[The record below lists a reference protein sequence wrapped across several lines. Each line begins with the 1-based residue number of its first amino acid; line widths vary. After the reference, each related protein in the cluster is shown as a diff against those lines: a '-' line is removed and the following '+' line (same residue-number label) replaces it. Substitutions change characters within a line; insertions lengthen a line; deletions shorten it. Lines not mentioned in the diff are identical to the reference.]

1 VRAAADHLEAATPAA
16 TSRPAAKNRTEA
28 DSMLIYVATH
38 LEPVL
43 IGARGVLLRLQSEMT
58 HAAKTM
64 D

>member
-1 VRAAADHLEAATPAA
+1 
-16 TSRPAAKNRTEA
+16 
-28 DSMLIYVATH
+28 MLIYVATH